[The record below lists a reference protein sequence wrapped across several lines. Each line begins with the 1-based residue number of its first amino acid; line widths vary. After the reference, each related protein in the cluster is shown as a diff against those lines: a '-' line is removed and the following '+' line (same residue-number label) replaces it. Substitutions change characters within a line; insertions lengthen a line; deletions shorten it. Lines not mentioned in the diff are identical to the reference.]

1 MRTRGKKSARFAFF
15 MKVNKNYRQ
24 LTLVKLTKPKDQKCD
39 EPDNIIW
46 LSDWS
51 ASIKFMEEIL
61 SLKLMCQVQYLLTLN
76 NFIVGC

>member
-1 MRTRGKKSARFAFF
+1 
-15 MKVNKNYRQ
+15 MKVNKDDKQ
-24 LTLVKLTKPKDQKCD
+24 LTLLKSTKPKDQKCD

-61 SLKLMCQVQYLLTLN
+61 SLKFMCQVQ
-76 NFIVGC
+76 NFE